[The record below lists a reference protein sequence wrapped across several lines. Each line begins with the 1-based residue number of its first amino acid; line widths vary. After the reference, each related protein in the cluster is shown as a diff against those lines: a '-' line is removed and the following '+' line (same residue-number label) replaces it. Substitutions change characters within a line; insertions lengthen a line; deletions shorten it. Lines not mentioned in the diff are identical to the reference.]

1 MAHRIFINVHKIQQA
16 YGGPEEG
23 GWYYEKGTYL
33 YSRETAV
40 CVCSLALTMLWR
52 DLVES
57 QHEET
62 CRIHALVEQTRQEYA
77 SHRDEW
83 IPQEPGDDSPER
95 VGEVFKTG
103 VIEVSLSATMG
114 FNFPNRPPT
123 YA

>member
-1 MAHRIFINVHKIQQA
+1 MAHRIFINVHRVQQA

-23 GWYYEKGTYL
+23 GWWYRKGNYL

-40 CVCSLALTMLWR
+40 CVCSLPLTMLDR
-52 DLVES
+52 DLEGWN
-57 QHEET
+57 HHPT
-62 CRIHALVEQTRQEYA
+62 CRLLPLKLQTQEEYVG
-77 SHRDEW
+77 HRDEW